1 MEKVIAALW
10 AKGDRA
16 AFNAALRAT
25 LPAALHAAGA
35 SNIRL
40 NLRDAEVG
48 PAASLIQRWQAPQQ
62 DAVVQFWLPSANARF
77 RTAIDAALAAHSAR
91 FALWLVVE
99 STIIANTKYPPVA
112 GERTYGWSQAS
123 FISFRPDLPHAEAL
137 AFWRG
142 HHTRIAIETQA
153 NFEYVQNLIVE
164 PLTPD
169 APSYNAFVEEC
180 FPPEAMDQPA
190 AFFDAVG
197 DEAKFRE
204 NLAAM
209 MDSCGRFIDFTRIDI
224 VPTSQFDL

>member
-1 MEKVIAALW
+1 MEKIIAALW
-10 AKGDRA
+10 AKDDRA
-16 AFNAALRAT
+16 AFNAALRTA
-25 LPAALHAAGA
+25 LPAALKAAGA
-35 SNIRL
+35 SKVRL
-40 NLRDAEVG
+40 NLRDAEVE

-77 RTAIDAALAAHSAR
+77 RAGVNAVLAAHSAR
-91 FALWLVVE
+91 FALWLVAE
-99 STIIANTKYPPVA
+99 STIIPNTAHPPRP

-169 APSYNAFVEEC
+169 APPYNAFVEEC

-197 DEAKFRE
+197 NEAKFRD

-224 VPTSQFDL
+224 VPTSQFEV